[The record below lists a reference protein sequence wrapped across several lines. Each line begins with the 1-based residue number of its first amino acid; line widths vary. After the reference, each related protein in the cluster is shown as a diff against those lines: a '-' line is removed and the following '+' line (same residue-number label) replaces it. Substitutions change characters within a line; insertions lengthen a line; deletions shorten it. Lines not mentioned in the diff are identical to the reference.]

1 MLDTPGLTFQPELL
15 SIRYNCP
22 LHDKVRIS
30 EQRKKKHKPTN
41 VRRIPRER
49 QVMQSNLGTVFQE
62 EKQIS
67 LGW

>member
-1 MLDTPGLTFQPELL
+1 MIKYEFL
-15 SIRYNCP
+15 SN
-22 LHDKVRIS
+22 VA
-30 EQRKKKHKPTN
+30 KKHKPTN